1 MNPLQRLVD
10 YGQKR
15 FNEMLFP
22 GSGGGWDWTYNG
34 HTHYG
39 PNMSEIVFPGVTD
52 WSVDVRASSA
62 VAACVNWFCRTFPEA
77 PLQVVQTN
85 RDGEREVVE
94 GHPLPALLEMPN
106 PFYSGV
112 LLWDATLSDWMI
124 DGNAYWVKV
133 RNRQG
138 ALLQLWW
145 TPSSLIEPRWNK
157 DDATEFIG
165 YYEYQADPSRD
176 KKIKLDP
183 SDVVHFRYGID
194 PANMRKGKS
203 PLASVLR
210 EIFTDEEAARYS
222 AALLKNMG
230 VPGVLISPDS
240 DGLTGGI
247 TQADAEIIKEQFR
260 RKTTGDKRGEPV
272 VMSAGV
278 KVSTLSF
285 NPTEMNLKDLRRV
298 PEERVTAVLGIPAI
312 VAGLGAGL
320 DRSTYSNMA
329 EAREAAYESFII
341 PHQRRFAADIKSQLL
356 ADFGGEGQAVQ
367 FDTSGVRVL
376 QEDENAR
383 AARWVSL
390 LNGGVVMLSE
400 ARNAIGLPVEPE
412 HDVFLR
418 PVNLVEVGPGAEPA
432 PEVLVENAPPALPA
446 PQKALEPEY
455 KAYGG
460 TVIRLERQAQR
471 ETEAYLREQYEKA
484 AASGRGWQSAMDLGP
499 EARSLWNKYYPL
511 IVRRSWDDTGAELG
525 TTLAFDLENERV
537 RDVLD
542 ELAKQIVGVAE
553 TTRQE
558 VRDLVGKQAAEGWS
572 IDELAAKI
580 RELKETHSA
589 ERARLIARTETAAAY
604 SMGSYAG
611 YREAGVESV
620 EWLTTDPCP
629 VCAENDGKIIP
640 LGETFP
646 SGHLH
651 PPGHPACR
659 CSIAPVIGED

>member
-1 MNPLQRLVD
+1 
-10 YGQKR
+10 
-15 FNEMLFP
+15 
-22 GSGGGWDWTYNG
+22 
-34 HTHYG
+34 
-39 PNMSEIVFPGVTD
+39 
-52 WSVDVRASSA
+52 
-62 VAACVNWFCRTFPEA
+62 
-77 PLQVVQTN
+77 
-85 RDGEREVVE
+85 
-94 GHPLPALLEMPN
+94 
-106 PFYSGV
+106 
-112 LLWDATLSDWMI
+112 
-124 DGNAYWVKV
+124 
-133 RNRQG
+133 
-138 ALLQLWW
+138 
-145 TPSSLIEPRWNK
+145 
-157 DDATEFIG
+157 
-165 YYEYQADPSRD
+165 
-176 KKIKLDP
+176 
-183 SDVVHFRYGID
+183 
-194 PANMRKGKS
+194 
-203 PLASVLR
+203 
-210 EIFTDEEAARYS
+210 
-222 AALLKNMG
+222 
-230 VPGVLISPDS
+230 
-240 DGLTGGI
+240 
-247 TQADAEIIKEQFR
+247 
-260 RKTTGDKRGEPV
+260 
-272 VMSAGV
+272 
-278 KVSTLSF
+278 
-285 NPTEMNLKDLRRV
+285 LRRV

-620 EWLTTDPCP
+620 EWLVTEPCEL
-629 VCAENDGKIIP
+629 CAPNADKIVP
-640 LGETFP
+640 LGNGFP
-646 SGHLH
+646 TGHLH
-651 PPGHPACR
+651 PPAHPNCR
-659 CSIAPVIGED
+659 CAIAPVIGED